1 MGEPNAGSTQMSGQK
16 LSRLAGWATAARESV
31 AARLFGG
38 RAMEAGGGIRS
49 RLPAL
54 PVDILSD
61 ALAGAG
67 TGALLRRS
75 FLVVVVLPTFFFWL
89 YAALWQSN
97 RYVAE
102 TRLTVREAKKK
113 DSGGAIDAGSIMA
126 KMGGGGSKDSQNSYI
141 VLNYVKSRAI
151 LVDLGGRAYLERK
164 FSGSGVDYFSRL
176 SRGANIEDLWRY
188 WLNHV
193 AASVDTVSGI
203 LTIRVDAFQPK
214 DALDIAR
221 DVIRLS
227 EDLVNKITLRDRGDA
242 LSRAESEVDLTRQK
256 LADAREKVLQF
267 RNQNVLIDP
276 GARAASLG
284 EMISKLTLERI
295 GIVNALSTFASSL
308 SVDSPSQ
315 RLQRTRLA
323 AIDHQLADLKKK
335 LTDSHGADAVSAQL
349 ANYERLKLE
358 EQFAERMYTIAQ
370 TAFQM
375 ARQDLERQQLYL
387 VTVVTPTLPEGASYP
402 RVIANTILV
411 FAALLILWSVVSLV
425 AASINDQVE

>member
-1 MGEPNAGSTQMSGQK
+1 MSGQK
-16 LSRLAGWATAARESV
+16 LSRLASWATAARKGV
-31 AARLFGG
+31 ASRLSGA

-61 ALAGAG
+61 ALASAG
-67 TGALLRRS
+67 SGGALLRRT
-75 FLVVVVLPTFFFWL
+75 FLVVVVLPTIFFWL
-89 YAALWQSN
+89 YSAFWQSH

-113 DSGGAIDAGSIMA
+113 DSGGSVDAGSIMA
-126 KMGGGGSKDSQNSYI
+126 KMSGGGSKDSQNSFI

-151 LVDLGGRAYLERK
+151 VIDLGGRAYLERK
-164 FSGSGVDYFSRL
+164 FSGPGVDYFSRL
-176 SRGANIEDLWRY
+176 SRDAKIEDLWRY

-193 AASVDTVSGI
+193 SASVDTVSGI
-203 LTIRVDAFQPK
+203 LTIRVDAFQPG

-227 EDLVNKITLRDRGDA
+227 EDLVNRITLRNRGDA
-242 LSRAESEVDLTRQK
+242 LSRAESEVALTRQK
-256 LADAREKVLQF
+256 LADARETVLQF

-284 EMISKLTLERI
+284 EMINKLTLERI
-295 GIVNALSTFASSL
+295 EIVNALSTLASSL
-308 SVDSPSQ
+308 SADSPSQ

-323 AIDHQLADLKKK
+323 AIDQQLADLKKK

-370 TAFQM
+370 TAFQT

-387 VTVVTPTLPEGASYP
+387 VTVVTPTLPEGAAYP

-411 FAALLILWSVVSLV
+411 FAALLILWSIVSLV
-425 AASINDQVE
+425 VASIIDQVE